1 MSLFDAH
8 CHLQDPRLGQRIPE
22 LLERWSRLGRGYL
35 ACCAT
40 DESDWAGVAA
50 IARNHPRV
58 IANFGVH
65 PWQVSTLTDQWAERL
80 NGWLCRMP
88 SGVGEIGLDFTD
100 PSVDRSRQEAVF
112 LAQLDLA
119 NQLGRPVSIHIRRAW
134 DRFIHILKSAPPLSH
149 GGLIHSYS
157 GSADMIPLFERCN
170 LYISFSGSI
179 TNPRNKKAAK
189 ALGAVRFDRLLI
201 ETDSPD
207 QIPMPLALGPDR
219 VNTPDNLMVVA
230 QAVAAI
236 LDRPL
241 HALVNQ
247 SFENAMRLFETIRK
261 PT

>member
-8 CHLQDPRLGQRIPE
+8 CHLQDPRLGQRLPE
-22 LLERWSRLGRGYL
+22 LLARWSRLGKGYL

-65 PWQVSTLTDQWAERL
+65 PWQVNTLTDRWADRL
-80 NGWLCRMP
+80 EGWLCRMP

-100 PSVDRSRQEAVF
+100 PSADRSRQEAVF

-134 DRFIHILKSAPPLSH
+134 DRFIHILKSAGPLSH

-157 GSADMIPLFERCN
+157 GSADMVPLFEGFN

-189 ALGAVRFDRLLI
+189 ALGAVSVDRLLI

-207 QIPMPLALGPDR
+207 LMPKILAKGPDKI
-219 VNTPDNLMVVA
+219 NTPDNLMVVA
-230 QAVAAI
+230 QTAAET
-236 LDRPL
+236 LGRPVQD
-241 HALVNQ
+241 LVDQ
-247 SFENAMRLFETIRK
+247 TFENGIRLFESIITR
-261 PT
+261 T